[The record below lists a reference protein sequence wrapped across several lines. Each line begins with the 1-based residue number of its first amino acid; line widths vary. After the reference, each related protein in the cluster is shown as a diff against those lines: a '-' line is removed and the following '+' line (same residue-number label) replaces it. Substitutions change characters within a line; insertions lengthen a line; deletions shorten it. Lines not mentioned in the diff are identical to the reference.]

1 MTDNAANSGHEAA
14 NPTASR
20 QQDTPGALD
29 GVRVLDLS
37 RVLAGPWSTQILAD
51 LGAEV
56 IKIERPGAGD
66 DTRSWGPPFVQR
78 QDGSCDAAY
87 YFVANRNKRSVALD
101 ISQPEG
107 QAAVRQLAASAHVL
121 VENFK
126 VGGLAAY
133 GLDYDSL
140 KAINPA
146 LVYCSVTGFGQS
158 GPYAPRAGYDF
169 LIQGMSG
176 LMSITGQ
183 PDGGPGAEPV
193 KVGVATADLSAG
205 LYATIGILAALRHA
219 ERTGEGQH
227 LDISLLDC
235 QVSLLANQ
243 AQNYLASGQPPRRLG
258 NAHPNVVPYQVFAVA
273 DGLLILAVGNDGQFQ
288 RFCAEAGV
296 PELARDPRYAS
307 NAARVENRDA
317 LIATLRPLLAARTGA
332 DWIAC
337 LEAAGVPCGPIN
349 TLDEVFADPHIR
361 ARNMAITMPLDEGG
375 GTLPLVA
382 NPLRL
387 SRTPP
392 SYRMP
397 PPGLGEH
404 TLEVLAQI
412 ERNPAQYLT
421 TDSE

>member
-1 MTDNAANSGHEAA
+1 M
-14 NPTASR
+14 
-20 QQDTPGALD
+20 PGALD

-56 IKIERPGAGD
+56 IKVERPGAGD
-66 DTRSWGPPFVQR
+66 DTRSWGPPFVER
-78 QDGSCDAAY
+78 EDGHRDAAY

-107 QAAVRQLAASAHVL
+107 QAAVRQLASTCHIL

-140 KAINPA
+140 KSVNPA

-183 PDGGPGAEPV
+183 PDGSPGAEAI
-193 KVGVATADLSAG
+193 KVGVATVDLSAG

-227 LDISLLDC
+227 VDISLLDC

-243 AQNYLASGQPPRRLG
+243 SQNYLVTGQPPQRLG

-273 DGLLILAVGNDGQFQ
+273 DGHLILAVGNDGQFR
-288 RFCAEAGV
+288 RFCQVADIAA
-296 PELARDPRYAS
+296 LADDPRYTS
-307 NAARVENRDA
+307 NAARVENRDT
-317 LIATLRPLLAARTGA
+317 LIAALKPVMAKRPAAQWTA
-332 DWIAC
+332 Q

-349 TLDEVFADPHIR
+349 TLDQVFDDAHIQ
-361 ARNMAITMPLDEGG
+361 ARKMRVEMPLGDGDSHI
-375 GTLPLVA
+375 PLVA

-392 SYRMP
+392 SYRQAP
-397 PPGLGEH
+397 PRLGEH
-404 TLEVLAQI
+404 TLAVLAEI
-412 ERNPAQYLT
+412 ERHPDHTLSKDN
-421 TDSE
+421 E